1 MNNTI
6 SYKGYT
12 GTVEFS
18 ETDGIFYGKVVGI
31 RALIS
36 YEGTNAK
43 DLIDDFHNAVDDY
56 LIVCREEGISPE
68 KAYKGGFNV
77 RISPELHKAGWQ
89 RQDVCLR
96 HDFRKWR

>member
-43 DLIDDFHNAVDDY
+43 DLIDDFHNAVEFSQC
-56 LIVCREEGISPE
+56 CR
-68 KAYKGGFNV
+68 
-77 RISPELHKAGWQ
+77 
-89 RQDVCLR
+89 
-96 HDFRKWR
+96 

>member
-43 DLIDDFHNAVDDY
+43 DLIDDFMNSDIDT
-56 LIVCREEGISPE
+56 LTI
-68 KAYKGGFNV
+68 
-77 RISPELHKAGWQ
+77 
-89 RQDVCLR
+89 
-96 HDFRKWR
+96 